1 MLATTSIDRIE
12 EEALELQREMWDRQC
27 TIWPGEK
34 VTRLD
39 VCDPWV
45 AARYL
50 GFDVQEGW
58 LDSPGT
64 RQGFQLGG
72 FIDRP
77 ARLIAI
83 SDQQKPRT
91 KRFTLAHE
99 IGHLRLHKG
108 MQHHREI
115 PIHGLGE
122 PREPTDPKE
131 REANQFAGRYLVPTS
146 LLIKAFRFSF
156 GVESLTLID
165 DVAYELLGANFMS
178 LMNSP
183 PYSLAFERVVAQ
195 ALHFRGRHFDS
206 LHNLFQV
213 SPTTLAVRL
222 RQLGLT
228 RR

>member
-1 MLATTSIDRIE
+1 MLTTTSIDPIE

-64 RQGFQLGG
+64 RQGFHLGG

-99 IGHLRLHKG
+99 IGHLLLHPG
-108 MQHHREI
+108 MHHHREM

-131 REANQFAGRYLVPTS
+131 
-146 LLIKAFRFSF
+146 
-156 GVESLTLID
+156 
-165 DVAYELLGANFMS
+165 
-178 LMNSP
+178 
-183 PYSLAFERVVAQ
+183 
-195 ALHFRGRHFDS
+195 
-206 LHNLFQV
+206 
-213 SPTTLAVRL
+213 
-222 RQLGLT
+222 
-228 RR
+228 